1 MRKFVKLKGI
11 LSMYGLVIVTCIRV
25 IFLRTCLSTNLSV
38 SNSVTVKFMTI
49 TLDVKRQ
56 LRIIYD

>member
-1 MRKFVKLKGI
+1 MH
-11 LSMYGLVIVTCIRV
+11 GLVIVMFIRV
-25 IFLRTCLSTNLSV
+25 IFLRTCLWKDLSV

-56 LRIIYD
+56 LKIIYGQVHLTLQRIV